1 MEDFEIRL
9 VEEENEL
16 RERIDKLGNS
26 LFKEGGLDFN
36 MEFYEKVGSYQ
47 FVLMLRQLDAMVQY
61 HIVLRQ
67 RIDDLGIVME
77 E

>member
-1 MEDFEIRL
+1 MQDFETRL

-26 LFKEGGLDFN
+26 LFKEGGFDLN

-61 HIVLRQ
+61 QIVLRQ

>member
-1 MEDFEIRL
+1 MQDFETRL

-26 LFKEGGLDFN
+26 LFKEGGFDLN

-61 HIVLRQ
+61 QTVLRQ

>member
-9 VEEENEL
+9 IEEKTEL
-16 RERIDKLGNS
+16 SNRIDKLGNS
-26 LFKEGGLDFN
+26 LFKEGGFDLN

-61 HIVLRQ
+61 YLVLQQ
-67 RIDDLGIVME
+67 RMDDLGIVVE
-77 E
+77 D